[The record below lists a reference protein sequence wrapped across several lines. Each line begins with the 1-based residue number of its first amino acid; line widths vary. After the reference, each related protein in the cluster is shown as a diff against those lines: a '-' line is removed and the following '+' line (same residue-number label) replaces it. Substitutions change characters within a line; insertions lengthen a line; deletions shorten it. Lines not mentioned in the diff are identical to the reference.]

1 MLKTKLR
8 WMRLLIK
15 STSVINAQ
23 NSVAK
28 VGDKLARGA
37 YPTVR
42 GAKIAYTRVMNRMS
56 NAIFN
61 ATAKY
66 SRNAIIQALCAYT
79 GGTLLSTGLSFIPA
93 LK

>member
-1 MLKTKLR
+1 MSK
-8 WMRLLIK
+8 
-15 STSVINAQ
+15 A
-23 NSVAK
+23 
-28 VGDKLARGA
+28 GDKLARGA

-42 GAKIAYTRVMNRMS
+42 GAKIVYTRVINRMG
-56 NAIFN
+56 NATFN
-61 ATAKY
+61 AAAKY